1 MATSTTENRARRG
14 ARPGRGTTSGVPPVR
29 GRQDRIPRAPRPE
42 RRRDRPGGA
51 LRPGSLV
58 AESGRFLR
66 GALAPAAHRARD
78 LGAGLLGPVVSIV
91 SPLGRLLIGAVAC
104 LWILG
109 ALLGWSEA
117 LIAAVMG
124 TLLVLLAI
132 GFILGRSSYGVELD
146 LARTRIAV
154 GDRAVGSVSVSN
166 TSDRALLPASLEL
179 PVGAATAIFHLP
191 RLAPGQVHE
200 DLFSIPT
207 QRRAVIVVGPVRS
220 VRADPLSILRR
231 EVLWTDPTDLF
242 VHPRTTPLTGS
253 AAGFIK
259 DLEGL
264 PTKELSSADVSF
276 HALRDYVPGDD
287 RRHIHWKTTA
297 RTGKLMVRQF
307 EETRRSHLAVALSTN
322 LNEYAS
328 EAEFELAVSVAGS
341 IGLQAIREQ
350 RNLSVLTQGGPLRTE
365 TGRNLLD
372 DMTRLQGRGM
382 RASALDLAR
391 TTADSVPNASVV
403 FFVVGP
409 EVTPSQLRSAAA
421 SIPPGIRCLAIRCVT
436 EGRQSRATIGDL
448 TVLTL
453 DSLEDLALV
462 LRKAAA

>member
-1 MATSTTENRARRG
+1 
-14 ARPGRGTTSGVPPVR
+14 V
-29 GRQDRIPRAPRPE
+29 
-42 RRRDRPGGA
+42 
-51 LRPGSLV
+51 
-58 AESGRFLR
+58 
-66 GALAPAAHRARD
+66 
-78 LGAGLLGPVVSIV
+78 LGPVASVV
-91 SPLGRLLIGAVAC
+91 SPLGRLLIAAVVL

-109 ALLGWSEA
+109 TVLGWSEA
-117 LIAAVMG
+117 LVAALMG

-132 GFILGRSSYGVELD
+132 GFILGRSSYGVDLD
-146 LARTRIAV
+146 LTRTRVAV

-166 TSDRALLPASLEL
+166 TSDKALLPASLEL

-191 RLAPGQVHE
+191 RLTPGQVHE

-231 EVLWTDPTDLF
+231 EVLWTEPTDLF
-242 VHPRTTPLTGS
+242 VHPRTTPLIGS

-297 RTGKLMVRQF
+297 RTNKLMVRQF

-322 LNEYAS
+322 TNEYAS
-328 EAEFELAVSVAGS
+328 ETEFELAVSVAGS

-350 RNLSVLTQGGPLRTE
+350 RNLSVLTQDGPLRTE

-372 DMTRLQGRGM
+372 DMTRIEGRAV
-382 RASALDLAR
+382 RATALDLAR
-391 TTADSVPNASVV
+391 TTADAVPNASVV

-436 EGRQSRATIGDL
+436 DGQQSRATIGDL

-453 DSLEDLALV
+453 NSLDDLALV

>member
-1 MATSTTENRARRG
+1 MVTSSDTAEKRSSRRRRAADPARPPKDSSSSRRGGKAAPRRAPSSSRLHPRSLSREAWQLAEAVVAPTARRAVATLSRYCG
-14 ARPGRGTTSGVPPVR
+14 PALGV
-29 GRQDRIPRAPRPE
+29 
-42 RRRDRPGGA
+42 
-51 LRPGSLV
+51 
-58 AESGRFLR
+58 
-66 GALAPAAHRARD
+66 
-78 LGAGLLGPVVSIV
+78 V
-91 SPLGRLLIGAVAC
+91 SPLGWTMMATVVS
-104 LWILG
+104 LWLFGSIFE
-109 ALLGWSEA
+109 WREA
-117 LIAAVMG
+117 LIAALLG
-124 TLLVLLAI
+124 TILFVLAV
-132 GFILGRSSYGVELD
+132 GFIIGRSAYAVELD
-146 LARTRIAV
+146 LTRTRVAV

-166 TSDRALLPASLEL
+166 SSNKPLLPASLEL

-191 RLAPGQVHE
+191 RLKPGQLHE
-200 DLFSIPT
+200 DLFTIPT

-220 VRADPLSILRR
+220 VRADPLSLLRR
-231 EVLWTDPTDLF
+231 QVFWTEPTDLY
-242 VHPRTTPLTGS
+242 VHPRTTPLVGS

-297 RTGKLMVRQF
+297 RTGQLMVRQF

-322 LNEYAS
+322 TQEYS
-328 EAEFELAVSVAGS
+328 SDLEFELGVSVAGS

-350 RNLSVLTQGGPLRTE
+350 RNLSVLTQDGPLRSE

-372 DMTRLQGRGM
+372 DMTRIEGRNR
-382 RASALDLAR
+382 RATAVDLAR
-391 TTADSVPNASVV
+391 TTADTVPNASVV

-409 EVTPSQLRSAAA
+409 QVTPSQLRSAAA
-421 SIPPGIRCLAIRCVT
+421 SVPPGIRCIAIRCVADQ
-436 EGRQSRATIGDL
+436 EQGRATIGDL

-453 DSLEDLALV
+453 NNLTDLAMI

>member
-1 MATSTTENRARRG
+1 PPARAVGATV
-14 ARPGRGTTSGVPPVR
+14 GRLLAPVR
-29 GRQDRIPRAPRPE
+29 
-42 RRRDRPGGA
+42 
-51 LRPGSLV
+51 
-58 AESGRFLR
+58 
-66 GALAPAAHRARD
+66 
-78 LGAGLLGPVVSIV
+78 SIV
-91 SPLGRLLIGAVAC
+91 SPLGRLLIAAVVG
-104 LWILG
+104 LWTLG
-109 ALLGWSEA
+109 TLLDWSEA
-117 LIAAVMG
+117 LVAASMG

-132 GFILGRSSYGVELD
+132 GFILGRSSYGVDLD
-146 LARTRIAV
+146 LARTRVAV

-166 TSDRALLPASLEL
+166 TSDKALLPASLEL

-191 RLAPGQVHE
+191 RLLPGQVHE

-231 EVLWTDPTDLF
+231 EVLWTEPTDLF
-242 VHPRTTPLTGS
+242 VHPRTTPLVGS

-297 RTGKLMVRQF
+297 RTNKLMVRQF

-322 LNEYAS
+322 MTEYAS
-328 EAEFELAVSVAGS
+328 EVEFELAVSVAGS

-350 RNLSVLTQGGPLRTE
+350 RNLSVLTQGGPLRTA
-365 TGRNLLD
+365 TGRTMLD
-372 DMTRLQGRGM
+372 EMTRLEGRAV
-382 RASALDLAR
+382 RATAVDLAR

-421 SIPPGIRCLAIRCVT
+421 SISPGIRCLAIRCVT
-436 EGRQSRATIGDL
+436 DAQQSRATIGDL

-453 DSLEDLALV
+453 NNLGDLALV

>member
-1 MATSTTENRARRG
+1 MATSTTETRSRRADRA
-14 ARPGRGTTSGVPPVR
+14 ARSAPSGETPGRGR
-29 GRQDRIPRAPRPE
+29 GSRGPRAPRPE

-51 LRPGSLV
+51 LRPGSLL

-66 GALAPAAHRARD
+66 AALAPAVRR
-78 LGAGLLGPVVSIV
+78 GTVAGGRVLGPVVSLV
-91 SPLGRLLIGAVAC
+91 SPLGRLLVTAVVL
-104 LWILG
+104 LWVLG

-117 LIAAVMG
+117 LVAAVMG

-146 LARTRIAV
+146 LARTRVAV
-154 GDRAVGSVSVSN
+154 GDRAVGSVSIAN
-166 TSDRALLPASLEL
+166 TSDRPLLPASLEL

-191 RLAPGQVHE
+191 RLTPGQVHE

-231 EVLWTDPTDLF
+231 EVLWTEPTDLF
-242 VHPRTTPLTGS
+242 VHPRTTPLVGS

-297 RTGKLMVRQF
+297 RTNKLMVRQF

-322 LNEYAS
+322 TNEYAD
-328 EAEFELAVSVAGS
+328 ETEFELAVSVAGS

-350 RNLSVLTQGGPLRTE
+350 RNLSVLTQDGPLRTQ

-372 DMTRLQGRGM
+372 DMTRIEGRAV
-382 RASALDLAR
+382 RATALDLAR
-391 TTADSVPNASVV
+391 TTADAVPNASVV

-436 EGRQSRATIGDL
+436 DGKQSRATIGDL

-453 DSLEDLALV
+453 NSLDDLALV

>member
-1 MATSTTENRARRG
+1 MATPTTEQRPRRAERAARSGEPGGPAARR
-14 ARPGRGTTSGVPPVR
+14 RSSRSERT
-29 GRQDRIPRAPRPE
+29 E
-42 RRRDRPGGA
+42 RRRDRAGGP
-51 LRPGSLV
+51 LRPASLV
-58 AESGRFLR
+58 AESARLLGA
-66 GALAPAAHRARD
+66 ALAPAWRRARS
-78 LGAGLLGPVVSIV
+78 LGSRLLGPVTSVV
-91 SPLGRLLIGAVAC
+91 SPLGWLLIVAVVA
-104 LWILG
+104 LWTLG
-109 ALLGWSEA
+109 GLLDWSEA

-124 TLLVLLAI
+124 TLLVLLAV

-146 LARTRIAV
+146 LTRTRVAV
-154 GDRAVGSVSVSN
+154 GDRAVGRVSVSN
-166 TSDRALLPASLEL
+166 TSDKPLLPASLEL

-191 RLAPGQVHE
+191 RLSPGQVHE

-231 EVLWTDPTDLF
+231 EVLWTEPTELF
-242 VHPRTTPLTGS
+242 VHPRTTPLIGS

-297 RTGKLMVRQF
+297 RTNKLMVRQF

-322 LNEYAS
+322 LNEYATDV
-328 EAEFELAVSVAGS
+328 EFELAVSVAGS

-372 DMTRLQGRGM
+372 DMTRIEGKAM
-382 RASALDLAR
+382 RSSALDLAR

-436 EGRQSRATIGDL
+436 DGQQSRATIGDL

-453 DSLEDLALV
+453 TTLNDLALV